1 MIFLEQ
7 VYYCIMKVYF
17 KNGIISFSNSLIYV
31 MFIKSGVVEQDIFKY
46 FSEALEVFPGILY
59 EILIWK
65 LSQYTV

>member
-1 MIFLEQ
+1 M
-7 VYYCIMKVYF
+7 
-17 KNGIISFSNSLIYV
+17 FS
-31 MFIKSGVVEQDIFKY
+31 KSGVIEQDIFKY